1 MIICVGRE
9 FGSGGHE
16 IAKRLAQNL
25 QIDFWDK
32 ELLDQVIEQ
41 SSLPAEKLAA
51 VDEKKANPWLHR
63 VWYDQNDKE
72 LRGKPANEILFILQS
87 RLILEQAQKGSCIF
101 VGRFADQVL
110 RQNDVEHISLF
121 VAAPFEK
128 RVERKCALTGMDAKA
143 MSSLIKKT
151 DAQRRDYYNHHTGRS
166 WGSISNYDVCINS
179 ASLGIDRTAL
189 ALTEFCR
196 KLNG

>member
-101 VGRFADQVL
+101 VGRCADQVL

-151 DAQRRDYYNHHTGRS
+151 DAQRRD
-166 WGSISNYDVCINS
+166 
-179 ASLGIDRTAL
+179 
-189 ALTEFCR
+189 
-196 KLNG
+196 

>member
-101 VGRFADQVL
+101 VGRCADQ
-110 RQNDVEHISLF
+110 
-121 VAAPFEK
+121 
-128 RVERKCALTGMDAKA
+128 VERKCALTGMDAKA

-179 ASLGIDRTAL
+179 ASLGIDQTAL

>member
-1 MIICVGRE
+1 MKRRRTLGCTV
-9 FGSGGHE
+9 SGTT
-16 IAKRLAQNL
+16 RT
-25 QIDFWDK
+25 
-32 ELLDQVIEQ
+32 
-41 SSLPAEKLAA
+41 
-51 VDEKKANPWLHR
+51 
-63 VWYDQNDKE
+63 DKE

-101 VGRFADQVL
+101 VGRCADQVL

-128 RVERKCALTGMDAKA
+128 RVKKRWLPGMDAKA

>member
-1 MIICVGRE
+1 M
-9 FGSGGHE
+9 
-16 IAKRLAQNL
+16 
-25 QIDFWDK
+25 
-32 ELLDQVIEQ
+32 
-41 SSLPAEKLAA
+41 
-51 VDEKKANPWLHR
+51 
-63 VWYDQNDKE
+63 
-72 LRGKPANEILFILQS
+72 
-87 RLILEQAQKGSCIF
+87 ILEQAQKGSCIF
-101 VGRFADQVL
+101 VGRCADQVL

>member
-51 VDEKKANPWLHR
+51 V
-63 VWYDQNDKE
+63 
-72 LRGKPANEILFILQS
+72 
-87 RLILEQAQKGSCIF
+87 
-101 VGRFADQVL
+101 
-110 RQNDVEHISLF
+110 
-121 VAAPFEK
+121 
-128 RVERKCALTGMDAKA
+128 
-143 MSSLIKKT
+143 
-151 DAQRRDYYNHHTGRS
+151 
-166 WGSISNYDVCINS
+166 
-179 ASLGIDRTAL
+179 
-189 ALTEFCR
+189 EFCG
-196 KLNG
+196 L

>member
-87 RLILEQAQKGSCIF
+87 RLILEQAQK
-101 VGRFADQVL
+101 
-110 RQNDVEHISLF
+110 
-121 VAAPFEK
+121 AA
-128 RVERKCALTGMDAKA
+128 
-143 MSSLIKKT
+143 
-151 DAQRRDYYNHHTGRS
+151 
-166 WGSISNYDVCINS
+166 
-179 ASLGIDRTAL
+179 ASLSEDVQTRCCVKMMWNTSACLWQRHLKKGWK
-189 ALTEFCR
+189 E
-196 KLNG
+196 NVP